1 MNITLNEKNI
11 EKIQSSYEIIILNK
25 IKYLS
30 PQEQELFRNINFF
43 KKSFNTHFDM
53 KNKRLYISC
62 LKFEKENQKTAFATA
77 IRFIKNLNIK
87 DIKIDIFQSKKELKI
102 QTIIEGL
109 ILGNY
114 EFLRYKSEKNEE
126 KTKNIPIIFLSGKD
140 SSQDVE
146 QAYECGGIDY
156 VVKPFITIELITKVN
171 SYVRLK
177 RLEDRFGASYV

>member
-87 DIKIDIFQSKKELKI
+87 DIKIDILQSKKELKI

-126 KTKNIPIIFLSGKD
+126 KTKNIQISIASSKKEKAKLEADLKKALIICNSMNYTKD
-140 SSQDVE
+140 
-146 QAYECGGIDY
+146 I
-156 VVKPFITIELITKVN
+156 VN
-171 SYVRLK
+171 SAP
-177 RLEDRFGASYV
+177 DH